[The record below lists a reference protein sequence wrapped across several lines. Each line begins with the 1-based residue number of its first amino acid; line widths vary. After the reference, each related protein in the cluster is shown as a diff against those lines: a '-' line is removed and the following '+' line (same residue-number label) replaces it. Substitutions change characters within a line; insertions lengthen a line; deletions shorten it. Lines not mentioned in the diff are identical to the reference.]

1 MSDVELACD
10 ATPWG
15 VDGFVNALNFIRR
28 AGFTGVEGGVEL
40 VPVFEDRIHILQEM
54 LASENLSLVSIRTN
68 VRELSGGRAE
78 EESERCLN
86 VARFLKAIECPL
98 LILTP
103 PPYAEET
110 FEEEWLLFTN
120 LLSEVSR
127 RCEETDIK
135 LLLNPQPGTI
145 VGTRSELELILK
157 SFAVKTLPLAVD
169 AAFLGRARL
178 SAASFFKKYKSR
190 TGHLYL
196 SDLAK
201 EKKNAKKKSKSKAK
215 AKVTRV
221 VVAGHL
227 VPARV
232 SLGQGHIN
240 LDRFVDA
247 AHAIKFSGWVSVRLP
262 DDVASAEPDVCTE
275 GSYSLASELFDVF

>member
-10 ATPWG
+10 ASPWG
-15 VDGFVNALNFIRR
+15 VEGFVTALNSIRR

-98 LILTP
+98 LVLTP

-127 RCEETDIK
+127 RCEETNIK

-157 SFAVKTLPLAVD
+157 SFVVKTLPLAVD
-169 AAFLGRARL
+169 AAFLDRARL

-190 TGHLYL
+190 TGHLYI

-201 EKKNAKKKSKSKAK
+201 EKKKAK
-215 AKVTRV
+215 AKVTRA
-221 VVAGHL
+221 VVAGHQL
-227 VPARV
+227 PARV

-262 DDVASAEPDVCTE
+262 DNVASDDPDTCT
-275 GSYSLASELFDVF
+275 GDSYSLASELFDVF